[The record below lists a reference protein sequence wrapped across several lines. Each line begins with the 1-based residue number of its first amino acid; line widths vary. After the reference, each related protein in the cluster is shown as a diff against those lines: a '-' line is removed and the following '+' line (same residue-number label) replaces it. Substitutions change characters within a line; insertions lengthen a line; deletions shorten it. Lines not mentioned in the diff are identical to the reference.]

1 MILYRKLVPAVFLCL
16 AMACTPENDDSR
28 TIVNLNVSINVEQT
42 VLFTEDDADDAGYY
56 RRFVAEVY
64 MDGEAVPVQRKTFVY
79 NDVNAD
85 GEMFR
90 LPVPLRVGK
99 GGYKVAVWT
108 DLIRKKTDKDVFY
121 VTSDLQKITHLTP
134 YQGNVV
140 YKDALAGSAALT
152 VGSSD
157 EMSLEVPMY
166 RALAPVRIAA
176 ADYDNFVSR
185 HGKDVAAQSEV
196 RINVINA
203 PSGFDA
209 VRMEPSGTFQ
219 NMAFTVKLA
228 DAAKTDDGHMLAL
241 DYIFTGSADSFVEMN
256 LEVLDGAGNSLNR
269 TDNFTVAL
277 KRGFITTV
285 RGNFL
290 TSESGLQIE
299 TGFEEDII
307 VDIDPIE
314 PEPEV

>member
-1 MILYRKLVPAVFLCL
+1 
-16 AMACTPENDDSR
+16 MACTPENDAPG
-28 TIVNLNVSINVEQT
+28 TIVNLNVSINVEQSS
-42 VLFTEDDADDAGYY
+42 LFTEQDADDAGYY
-56 RRFVAEVY
+56 RRFIAEVY
-64 MDGEAVPVQRKTFVY
+64 RDGVSVPVQRKTFVY

-85 GEMFR
+85 GAMFR

-99 GGYKVAVWT
+99 GEYKVAVWT

-121 VTSDLQKITHLTP
+121 ATSGLREITHLAP

-176 ADYDNFVSR
+176 ADYDNFVSI
-185 HGKDVAAQSEV
+185 HGEDVAAQSEV
-196 RINVINA
+196 RISVINA
-203 PSGFDA
+203 PAGFDA
-209 VRMEPSGTFQ
+209 VRMESSGKSQ
-219 NMAFTVKLA
+219 DIAFTVKLA
-228 DAAKTDDGHMLAL
+228 DAAKTDDGHLLAL
-241 DYIFTGSADSFVEMN
+241 DYIFTGAEDSSVEMN

-269 TDNFTVAL
+269 TENFTVIL

-285 RGNFL
+285 RSNFL

-299 TGFEEDII
+299 TGFMEDIV
-307 VDIDPIE
+307 VDIDPVE